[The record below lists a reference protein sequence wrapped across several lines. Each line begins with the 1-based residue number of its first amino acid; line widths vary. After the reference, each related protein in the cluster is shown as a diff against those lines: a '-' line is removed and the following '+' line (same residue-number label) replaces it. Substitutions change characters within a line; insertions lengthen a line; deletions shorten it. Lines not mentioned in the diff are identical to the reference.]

1 MDIGKRIRGEFVDV
15 IDWSEDG
22 SDTLV
27 WRFERQGNA
36 IKWGAQLIVREG
48 QQAVFVNEGR
58 IADAFGPGRYRL
70 ETRNLPVLTSLLAL
84 PTALESPFK
93 AEVLFVATRQFT
105 DRKWGTR
112 HPLILRDPELGP
124 IRLRGFGSYSLR
136 VADPIQLIRELS
148 GSNPHFSVEQI
159 SEQLRNLITSR
170 LADLLGDSRQPV
182 LDLASRYDELAA
194 ALRSRLAAEWAGYG
208 LELTTLLIENL
219 TLPPEVEAALDRRT
233 AIGLTGDLAAFRT
246 YQEGIALEK
255 AAANPGGSAA
265 AGAGLAMGFGLG
277 ERLSPPPPPPPSPP
291 PSMPSTPPAAEE
303 GEARGTASAVQ
314 RRSPAAACAAPTA
327 AAGPTWICRAGAM
340 RWGQAPGKSTAAP
353 MATAPWSWWNSR
365 GCAWAAAPPAWACFS
380 SPAVWKPCCARR
392 PPRC

>member
-70 ETRNLPVLTSLLAL
+70 ETRNLPLLTSLLAL

-303 GEARGTASAVQ
+303 GEAR
-314 RRSPAAACAAPTA
+314 
-327 AAGPTWICRAGAM
+327 
-340 RWGQAPGKSTAAP
+340 
-353 MATAPWSWWNSR
+353 
-365 GCAWAAAPPAWACFS
+365 
-380 SPAVWKPCCARR
+380 
-392 PPRC
+392 

>member
-1 MDIGKRIRGEFVDV
+1 MDIGQRIRGEFVDV

-148 GSNPHFSVEQI
+148 GSNPHFAVEAI
-159 SEQLRNLITSR
+159 SEQLRNLIASR

-194 ALRSRLAAEWAGYG
+194 ALRSRLAAEWAAYG

-255 AAANPGGSAA
+255 AAANPGGGAA

-277 ERLSPPPPPPPSPP
+277 ERLSPPPPPPPPP
-291 PSMPSTPPAAEE
+291 FVPATPPAADTE
-303 GEARGTASAVQ
+303 G
-314 RRSPAAACAAPTA
+314 AP
-327 AAGPTWICRAGAM
+327 
-340 RWGQAPGKSTAAP
+340 
-353 MATAPWSWWNSR
+353 
-365 GCAWAAAPPAWACFS
+365 
-380 SPAVWKPCCARR
+380 
-392 PPRC
+392 

>member
-58 IADAFGPGRYRL
+58 IADTFGPGRYRL
-70 ETRNLPVLTSLLAL
+70 ETRNLPLLTSLLAL

-194 ALRSRLAAEWAGYG
+194 ALRNRLAAEWAGYG

-303 GEARGTASAVQ
+303 GEAR
-314 RRSPAAACAAPTA
+314 
-327 AAGPTWICRAGAM
+327 
-340 RWGQAPGKSTAAP
+340 
-353 MATAPWSWWNSR
+353 
-365 GCAWAAAPPAWACFS
+365 
-380 SPAVWKPCCARR
+380 
-392 PPRC
+392 

>member
-1 MDIGKRIRGEFVDV
+1 MDIGERIRGEFVDV

-148 GSNPHFSVEQI
+148 GSNPHFAVEAI
-159 SEQLRNLITSR
+159 SEQLRNLIASR

-194 ALRSRLAAEWAGYG
+194 ALRSRLAAEWAAYG

-255 AAANPGGSAA
+255 AAANPSGGAA

-277 ERLSPPPPPPPSPP
+277 ERLSPPPPPPPPP
-291 PSMPSTPPAAEE
+291 CVPPTPPAADTE
-303 GEARGTASAVQ
+303 G
-314 RRSPAAACAAPTA
+314 AP
-327 AAGPTWICRAGAM
+327 
-340 RWGQAPGKSTAAP
+340 
-353 MATAPWSWWNSR
+353 
-365 GCAWAAAPPAWACFS
+365 
-380 SPAVWKPCCARR
+380 
-392 PPRC
+392 

>member
-194 ALRSRLAAEWAGYG
+194 ALRNRLAAEWAGYG

-277 ERLSPPPPPPPSPP
+277 ERLSPPPPPPPPP
-291 PSMPSTPPAAEE
+291 FMPSTPPAAEE
-303 GEARGTASAVQ
+303 GEAR
-314 RRSPAAACAAPTA
+314 
-327 AAGPTWICRAGAM
+327 
-340 RWGQAPGKSTAAP
+340 
-353 MATAPWSWWNSR
+353 
-365 GCAWAAAPPAWACFS
+365 
-380 SPAVWKPCCARR
+380 
-392 PPRC
+392 

>member
-1 MDIGKRIRGEFVDV
+1 MDIGQRIRGEFVDV

-93 AEVLFVATRQFT
+93 AEVLFVDTRQFT

-148 GSNPHFSVEQI
+148 GSNPHFAVEQI

-194 ALRSRLAAEWAGYG
+194 DLRSRLAAEWAGYG

-277 ERLSPPPPPPPSPP
+277 ERLSPPPPPPP
-291 PSMPSTPPAAEE
+291 PPAEE
-303 GEARGTASAVQ
+303 SEA
-314 RRSPAAACAAPTA
+314 P
-327 AAGPTWICRAGAM
+327 
-340 RWGQAPGKSTAAP
+340 
-353 MATAPWSWWNSR
+353 
-365 GCAWAAAPPAWACFS
+365 
-380 SPAVWKPCCARR
+380 
-392 PPRC
+392 

>member
-277 ERLSPPPPPPPSPP
+277 ERLSPPPPPPPPPSP

-303 GEARGTASAVQ
+303 GEAR
-314 RRSPAAACAAPTA
+314 
-327 AAGPTWICRAGAM
+327 
-340 RWGQAPGKSTAAP
+340 
-353 MATAPWSWWNSR
+353 
-365 GCAWAAAPPAWACFS
+365 
-380 SPAVWKPCCARR
+380 
-392 PPRC
+392 

>member
-70 ETRNLPVLTSLLAL
+70 ETRNLPLLTSLLAL

-148 GSNPHFSVEQI
+148 GSNPHFAVEQI

-277 ERLSPPPPPPPSPP
+277 ERLSPPPPPPPPP

-303 GEARGTASAVQ
+303 GEAR
-314 RRSPAAACAAPTA
+314 
-327 AAGPTWICRAGAM
+327 
-340 RWGQAPGKSTAAP
+340 
-353 MATAPWSWWNSR
+353 
-365 GCAWAAAPPAWACFS
+365 
-380 SPAVWKPCCARR
+380 
-392 PPRC
+392 

>member
-148 GSNPHFSVEQI
+148 GSNPHFAVEQI

-277 ERLSPPPPPPPSPP
+277 ERLSPPPPPPPP

-303 GEARGTASAVQ
+303 GEAR
-314 RRSPAAACAAPTA
+314 
-327 AAGPTWICRAGAM
+327 
-340 RWGQAPGKSTAAP
+340 
-353 MATAPWSWWNSR
+353 
-365 GCAWAAAPPAWACFS
+365 
-380 SPAVWKPCCARR
+380 
-392 PPRC
+392 

>member
-1 MDIGKRIRGEFVDV
+1 MDIGERIRGEFVDV
-15 IDWSEDG
+15 IDWTEDG

-48 QQAVFVNEGR
+48 QQAVFVKEGR

-105 DRKWGTR
+105 DCKWGTR
-112 HPLILRDPELGP
+112 QPLILRDAELGP
-124 IRLRGFGSYSLR
+124 VRLRGFGSYSLR
-136 VADPIQLIRELS
+136 VVDPPQLIRELS
-148 GSNPHFSVEQI
+148 GSNPQFELEGI
-159 SEQLRNLITSR
+159 GEQLRSLIVSR
-170 LADLLGDSRQPV
+170 LADLLGESRRPV
-182 LDLASRYDELAA
+182 LDLAGCYEELATDLQA
-194 ALRSRLAAEWAGYG
+194 RWAAEWAGYG

-277 ERLSPPPPPPPSPP
+277 ERLSPPPPPPP
-291 PSMPSTPPAAEE
+291 PPAADED
-303 GEARGTASAVQ
+303 G
-314 RRSPAAACAAPTA
+314 AP
-327 AAGPTWICRAGAM
+327 
-340 RWGQAPGKSTAAP
+340 
-353 MATAPWSWWNSR
+353 
-365 GCAWAAAPPAWACFS
+365 
-380 SPAVWKPCCARR
+380 
-392 PPRC
+392 